1 MAFAAFQVQ
10 LFVGKSDGDGSY
22 NQARRW
28 APFRT
33 ECAPRG
39 RSAWQ
44 APSVMQDAAACAR
57 SSPRELSAVFTRQR
71 RGFTLIELLV
81 VIAIIAILLSL
92 LLAAV
97 QKVREAADRATCE
110 NNIRQ
115 MALACHLY
123 SDAYGRLPPLLNNT
137 KPYESVTL
145 HFMLLPFVE
154 QEGLYEQALAGGIYN
169 SENGQVPNSKV
180 PIFICP
186 SDPSIDPST
195 GLLREGVQNFS
206 ISGSGPPAGST
217 YAANGQVFGETD
229 ASGAIVGWD
238 GQASLGT
245 SFLDGT
251 SNTIM
256 FAEKIGRCGDSG
268 GAGSG
273 GGNAWARSSV
283 QPSTYGP
290 YIEVWLQGPTIQF
303 QVQPYP
309 YVDANACD
317 FRIASTPHRSM
328 VAAMADGSVRSIAAS
343 IPAPTWWALCT
354 PAGGEVL
361 SDY

>member
-1 MAFAAFQVQ
+1 
-10 LFVGKSDGDGSY
+10 
-22 NQARRW
+22 
-28 APFRT
+28 
-33 ECAPRG
+33 
-39 RSAWQ
+39 
-44 APSVMQDAAACAR
+44 
-57 SSPRELSAVFTRQR
+57 VFTRQR
-71 RGFTLIELLV
+71 SGFTLIELLV

-97 QKVREAADRATCE
+97 QKVREAADRAKCE

-137 KPYESVTL
+137 K
-145 HFMLLPFVE
+145 
-154 QEGLYEQALAGGIYN
+154 
-169 SENGQVPNSKV
+169 V

-195 GLLREGVQNFS
+195 GLLREGVENFS

-229 ASGAIVGWD
+229 GNGAIVDWD

-245 SFLDGT
+245 SFPDGT

-328 VAAMADGSVRSIAAS
+328 VVAMADGSVRSIAAS